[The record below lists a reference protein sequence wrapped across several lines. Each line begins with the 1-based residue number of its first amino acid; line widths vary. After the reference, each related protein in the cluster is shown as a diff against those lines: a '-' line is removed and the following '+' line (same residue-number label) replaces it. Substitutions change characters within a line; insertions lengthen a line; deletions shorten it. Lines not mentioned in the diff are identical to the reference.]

1 MHHIRRTVGNSELIV
16 EPVRLSR
23 DKSGN
28 RNLPYKGFTWTVN
41 TLIGRLDALGTKCGS
56 RCLGGGGSMG
66 NPGNMGTAN
75 TEMRA
80 ACRSAS
86 FAEEKLTSESRLTCR
101 KGDR

>member
-1 MHHIRRTVGNSELIV
+1 
-16 EPVRLSR
+16 
-23 DKSGN
+23 
-28 RNLPYKGFTWTVN
+28 
-41 TLIGRLDALGTKCGS
+41 
-56 RCLGGGGSMG
+56 MG